1 MANRGNSE
9 YNRLDVGQPEYVFF
23 QKQLWCYDTWAAI
36 LRHVQDKGPVRS
48 YKMKSGKFINL
59 YCLFF
64 FSWYNYSTWDDYHL
78 AFSTSWTSCKIFV
91 VLMLTCYQI
100 HELSNIMLWICELFP
115 VSKKFNG
122 EFYKSISASRWN
134 GCFDRAK
141 LGLCRS
147 GDIFSA
153 CFPHRY
159 RFVCIF
165 IWLIITLNCKS
176 IRGKREALKRNLEI
190 THYI

>member
-1 MANRGNSE
+1 MIGWMLDNPKTFFSKNRYDAMTYELLYYAMSKI
-9 YNRLDVGQPEYVFF
+9 RGQFVLIKWNQEN
-23 QKQLWCYDTWAAI
+23 LST
-36 LRHVQDKGPVRS
+36 
-48 YKMKSGKFINL
+48 FIA
-59 YCLFF
+59 CF

-91 VLMLTCYQI
+91 VVMLTCYQI
-100 HELSNIMLWICELFP
+100 HELSNIMLWICELVP

-159 RFVCIF
+159 RFVYIF

-176 IRGKREALKRNLEI
+176 IRGKREVLKRNLEI